1 MGYNFFDFEK
11 GEVLAGEKP
20 VSVTVTVKR
29 GRNYGDYGLYR
40 QLILGC
46 NSLELLDKLNKE
58 IMDATIIT
66 PYESLLLVK
75 LINQKKKQIKC
86 MDGKINAIETIK
98 DKMFKAVIKEEG
110 NKVAMQWNDLFND
123 KLKIELNPLTE
134 EEKHLCEMFKQ
145 FVSVSIKRD

>member
-40 QLILGC
+40 QLILEC
-46 NSLELLDKLNKE
+46 NSLESMDKLNKE
-58 IMDATIIT
+58 IVSATIIT

-75 LINQKKKQIKC
+75 LINQKKKQI
-86 MDGKINAIETIK
+86 N
-98 DKMFKAVIKEEG
+98 
-110 NKVAMQWNDLFND
+110 
-123 KLKIELNPLTE
+123 
-134 EEKHLCEMFKQ
+134 H
-145 FVSVSIKRD
+145 